1 MVAEPSEQRG
11 SCIKHSTK
19 KQKNL
24 VRKIGKNEA

>member
-19 KQKNL
+19 KQKKI
-24 VRKIGKNEA
+24 VRKIGKNKA